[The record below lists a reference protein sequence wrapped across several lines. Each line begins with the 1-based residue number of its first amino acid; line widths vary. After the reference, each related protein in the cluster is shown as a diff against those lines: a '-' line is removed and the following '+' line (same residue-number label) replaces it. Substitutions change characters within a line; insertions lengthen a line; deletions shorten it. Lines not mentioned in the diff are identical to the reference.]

1 MTGMLVNELK
11 TQAYSLGGGQK
22 RSCPLCGATGDFLT
36 DGKVLVTYTTPEV
49 VLITTEQV
57 IVRCSQCGE
66 SGDFENKNDAVITE
80 AFAKAKPRII
90 QALLDVLNTK
100 HGYSYGYSPVLIE
113 RVFGLKIGHFNT
125 PENCTESDIALLRI
139 LNYAPKLL
147 HEADESEQFKIT
159 VERKYALTLQQKQR
173 LSEWTEPIITTTSFC
188 GKCKHPFSSGYLK
201 VCEKDPLW
209 FCEQESRT
217 PEVMPP
223 RKMTDEELQKQYGFT
238 RADVVKE
245 ALQEVTAEFEK

>member
-11 TQAYSLGGGQK
+11 TQAYNLQK
-22 RSCPLCGATGDFLT
+22 SGRSCPLCGASGVFLT

-49 VLITTEQV
+49 VQITTEQV
-57 IVRCSQCGE
+57 IVRCSKCGE
-66 SGDFENKNDAVITE
+66 SGDFENKNDAVIIE

-90 QALLDVLNTK
+90 RALLDTLMKKPWV
-100 HGYSYGYSPVLIE
+100 YGSVLIE
-113 RVFGLKIGHFNT
+113 RIFGLKIGHFNT

-139 LNYAPKLL
+139 LNYAPEVLSRV
-147 HEADESEQFKIT
+147 EEGEQFKIT
-159 VERKYALTLQQKQR
+159 VDRKYALTLQQKQQ

-245 ALQEVTAEFEK
+245 ALQEVTTEFEK